1 MSEILENLVLKVS
14 KVFEF
19 RIIYE
24 NLESFQTGV
33 KNVDFEN
40 LESF

>member
-1 MSEILENLVLKVS
+1 MLKVS
-14 KVFEF
+14 KVFESW
-19 RIIYE
+19 IIYE
-24 NLESFQTGV
+24 NLESFQIGV